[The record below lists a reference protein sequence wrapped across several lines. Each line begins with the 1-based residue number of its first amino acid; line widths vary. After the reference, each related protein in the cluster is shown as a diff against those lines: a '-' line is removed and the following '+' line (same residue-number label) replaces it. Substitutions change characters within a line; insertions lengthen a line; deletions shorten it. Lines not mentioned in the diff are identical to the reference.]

1 MENEKVNRV
10 TTTDDIH
17 GFIKEQLNSSN
28 LVGKNNVETEIIRL
42 GIEQYKINTT
52 MLLSRVGE

>member
-42 GIEQYKINTT
+42 GIEQ
-52 MLLSRVGE
+52 